1 MTIYKRNALE
11 INTATPEVVITK
23 DNQFRKLS
31 NNLFVAL
38 SDYQEIFESH
48 KQRMLKIKKDM
59 SNFPQIIHTICTE
72 NCLEKGVLANKN
84 KY

>member
-1 MTIYKRNALE
+1 MTIYKRNDLE
-11 INTATPEVVITK
+11 INTETPEVVITK

-38 SDYQEIFESH
+38 SDYQEIFETH

-59 SNFPQIIHTICTE
+59 TNFSQIIHTICME
-72 NCLEKGVLANKN
+72 NCLEKGVLANRN